1 MSGLLADTHTI
12 IWYLQDAPQLSASA
26 RDAIEE
32 MLRKGHPLF
41 IASITLVEII
51 YLVEKARLPDAALD
65 ILNET
70 LDEPRPPLVVVP
82 LTRKVVER
90 LHEVPRDMVPDM
102 PDRIIEATA
111 LHLGCPLV
119 TRDRQIQHADVETV

>member
-1 MSGLLADTHTI
+1 
-12 IWYLQDAPQLSASA
+12 
-26 RDAIEE
+26 